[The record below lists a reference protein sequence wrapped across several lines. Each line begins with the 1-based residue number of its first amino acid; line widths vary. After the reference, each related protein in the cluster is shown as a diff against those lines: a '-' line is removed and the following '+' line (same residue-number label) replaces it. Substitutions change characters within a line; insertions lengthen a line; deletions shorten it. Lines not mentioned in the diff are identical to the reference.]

1 MLEEICSMGF
11 DAVELGYGST
21 QTQIDGLRKWIDAGR
36 IRVAS
41 VHAFC
46 PNFVFGKSGPEIFS
60 LCDPVDL
67 KGAGK
72 GVQAAKMCADFAASV
87 GAGVVV
93 MHAGRAPV
101 FRHLRVL
108 DRLAGKGLLGSAAHE
123 RAMHKITAKRER
135 CAGRLLDALY
145 ESLEEVLP
153 RFAERGVA
161 LALEN
166 LPTCDA
172 IPNELEMA
180 ELLREFDDLPLRYW
194 HDLGH
199 GQIRQNFG
207 VSHHKS
213 IVSSFRRSIAGFH
226 VHDVEFPSGD
236 HLAPREGGTVDF
248 RMLESFA
255 GADVPFVLEPSKNV
269 EKAGIVSSLTY
280 LHKSCGIPLNTP

>member
-21 QTQIDGLRKWIDAGR
+21 QTQLDGLQKWLDSGR
-36 IRVAS
+36 VRVTS

-60 LCDPVDL
+60 LCDPDDL
-67 KGAGK
+67 MGARK
-72 GVQAAKMCADFAASV
+72 GVNAAMACADFAASV
-87 GAGVVV
+87 GAKVVV
-93 MHAGRAPV
+93 MHAGRTPI
-101 FRHLRVL
+101 FRHLRAL
-108 DRLAGKGLLGSAAHE
+108 DKIAGKGLLGSAAHE
-123 RAMHKITAKRER
+123 KAMRKISAKREK
-135 CAGRLLDALY
+135 CVGKLLDTLY
-145 ESLEEVLP
+145 ESLEAALP

-172 IPNELEMA
+172 IPNEMEMA

-199 GQIRQNFG
+199 GQIRENFG

-213 IVSSFRRSIAGFH
+213 IVSSFKRSIAGFH

-236 HLAPREGGTVDF
+236 HMAPRAGGTVDF
-248 RMLESFA
+248 GMLGGFV

-269 EKAGIVSSLTY
+269 EKADIINSLDY
-280 LHKSCGIPLNTP
+280 LREACAIS